1 MCVKLFITSQC
12 PNKSGIKIERREAHQ
27 LQSHNS
33 AQSCSNLMWS
43 RTEASSAVVRAAEPS
58 WELCVWAC
66 VSPCENRHWEKVKLL
81 FGWRCMRYLSPYPLS
96 PVLTPCPTSQ
106 PSPHSHSPPTLHS
119 HLLWHERGT
128 DAKSSHTTNSVL
140 KKNPMNKH
148 IFRGISM
155 EFRHTFKMQSTSI
168 FSLGAQKWQVCT
180 SVGNHELP
188 SREWMV

>member
-140 KKNPMNKH
+140 KKNEWIN
-148 IFRGISM
+148 IYLE
-155 EFRHTFKMQSTSI
+155 EFLWNFAILSKC
-168 FSLGAQKWQVCT
+168 SLLVYFHWVLRNDRCAPV
-180 SVGNHELP
+180 
-188 SREWMV
+188 